1 MIVIGDDARREAK
14 RERKRAE
21 ARGIEKTRKYLGTAP
36 LTLTPQSVYH
46 FDRDDQLDQLVWARN
61 NDPDLGFLTRLLML
75 CTLPRSNPGRR
86 REYRRVNG
94 PFSLYMQA
102 GPDTTLP
109 YGSVPRLLLA
119 WVCTEAVRTQSR
131 DLTLGAS
138 VAEFMRRIG
147 LELDTGGPTGSRTR
161 LRNQMMRLFR
171 ARVVL
176 YYTDPRGG
184 TIETSSEVTTRREL
198 WWDERQPQQATLW
211 ESTIRLG
218 EDFFNEI
225 IAHPVPLDMHV
236 LKVLS
241 RSPLGLDLYMWLIYR
256 APSLQGPI
264 RLTWRAIYQQFGV
277 NPRADKRTVDAFRT
291 DCLRELKKLKI
302 AWPGLDYATPKG
314 CLELRPSP
322 PVIPRLPA
330 AN

>member
-1 MIVIGDDARREAK
+1 MTVLDDDARREAR

-21 ARGIEKTRKYLGTAP
+21 ARGIEETRKYLGTAP

-131 DLTLGAS
+131 DL
-138 VAEFMRRIG
+138 
-147 LELDTGGPTGSRTR
+147 
-161 LRNQMMRLFR
+161 
-171 ARVVL
+171 
-176 YYTDPRGG
+176 
-184 TIETSSEVTTRREL
+184 
-198 WWDERQPQQATLW
+198 
-211 ESTIRLG
+211 
-218 EDFFNEI
+218 
-225 IAHPVPLDMHV
+225 PLC
-236 LKVLS
+236 
-241 RSPLGLDLYMWLIYR
+241 
-256 APSLQGPI
+256 Q
-264 RLTWRAIYQQFGV
+264 
-277 NPRADKRTVDAFRT
+277 
-291 DCLRELKKLKI
+291 
-302 AWPGLDYATPKG
+302 
-314 CLELRPSP
+314 
-322 PVIPRLPA
+322 
-330 AN
+330 